1 MSRGRPPSKTLTQ
14 MLPPPPRIPDTLL
27 SAELQALESSLKE
40 TAMNTARVFR
50 FYADARK
57 ERISSCAPHPPAS
70 ITQALGRSLER
81 YDQIC
86 DIIETQL
93 QHAISILQ
101 RDLKVERA
109 RVEAEAEAAASA
121 AAAAQATMTQHP
133 LPDTSS
139 QQIPSTDS
147 PIPGLLSSQPP
158 SGASAISMMPRRSST
173 ILSSLHRPNFPLKLD
188 LSAVALAGG
197 GHADPNASPID
208 VNLDLGLTT
217 SLPSPVTL
225 APKTARALPNDPSM
239 PDIFGVG
246 ASSSLDGQNDI
257 AGGVGMKTTR
267 SVGDDV
273 DLSAAESSHSADVS
287 QLGNSAD
294 KPIELDLEASYN
306 GINLFGGVQENA
318 SPIVDDSASV
328 IQNNSTPAPDAQL
341 DMGSL
346 FSPEDDQSFP
356 LPDSTTQENI
366 GGDAQTLL
374 ANLTSNPENSGT
386 ANELS
391 SLIPRENAPA
401 VSDTAAHDQTS
412 GDAFSGLGD
421 LSHLDLSSFGL
432 FDQHV
437 DSGEMPQHED
447 GQEDMDLMSQLLSL
461 DGSAE
466 GETKDT

>member
-1 MSRGRPPSKTLTQ
+1 M
-14 MLPPPPRIPDTLL
+14 
-27 SAELQALESSLKE
+27 
-40 TAMNTARVFR
+40 
-50 FYADARK
+50 
-57 ERISSCAPHPPAS
+57 
-70 ITQALGRSLER
+70 
-81 YDQIC
+81 
-86 DIIETQL
+86 
-93 QHAISILQ
+93 Q

-109 RVEAEAEAAASA
+109 RVEAEAAASA
-121 AAAAQATMTQHP
+121 AAAAQAAMIQPAPP

-139 QQIPSTDS
+139 SQQILSTDS
-147 PIPGLLSSQPP
+147 PIPGLLLSSQPP

-217 SLPSPVTL
+217 GLPSPVTL

-246 ASSSLDGQNDI
+246 ASSSLASDDM
-257 AGGVGMKTTR
+257 AGTR

-273 DLSAAESSHSADVS
+273 DLTAGESSHSGDVS

-306 GINLFGGVQENA
+306 SINLFGGVQENA
-318 SPIVDDSASV
+318 PPIAGDGA
-328 IQNNSTPAPDAQL
+328 QNNSTPAPGAQL
-341 DMGSL
+341 DMESL

-356 LPDSTTQENI
+356 LPDSATQENV

-374 ANLTSNPENSGT
+374 ANLTSHPENSGT

-391 SLIPRENAPA
+391 SLIPTENAPA
-401 VSDTAAHDQTS
+401 VSDTAAHDQAS

-466 GETKDT
+466 GGTKDT